1 MGHFVTTCD
10 FLPKK
15 DLDQSVTATL
25 QPKTVRRPCWSRSY
39 GAVRDDSGRLLLSLF
54 ARRVIEAAFGCSQM
68 LFFRRFLI
76 CRLTPGLSFRGSP
89 RDDVPQPVTDCH
101 ELK

>member
-1 MGHFVTTCD
+1 MGHFVATCD

-39 GAVRDDSGRLLLSLF
+39 GAVRDDSGRLLLYLR
-54 ARRVIEAAFGCSQM
+54 AE
-68 LFFRRFLI
+68 
-76 CRLTPGLSFRGSP
+76 
-89 RDDVPQPVTDCH
+89 
-101 ELK
+101 